1 MKQVLYDP
9 FGEITI
15 SGYQILKLVTILIE
29 SLMLRLRS
37 DFLLHRIWNAKTQT
51 MTYVLFI

>member
-1 MKQVLYDP
+1 MKQELYDP

-15 SGYQILKLVTILIE
+15 SGYQILNLVTILTK

-37 DFLLHRIWNAKTQT
+37 DFLLHRILNDKTQT